1 MPGPARSKASRF
13 GIHRTWSW
21 DVVRPAGE
29 FAVEVRAA
37 CASVIGEEIVNAI
50 WSGAGIRPPAGRGEL
65 LKLVEALLDPQTLIL
80 KLVQATAQVA
90 AIHAGFPLPVAHL
103 VGNLAQQICKGFL
116 GQDPKA
122 NRVQAARCVDF
133 AFSAQTGSWIGSSG
147 LRELATDQNDV
158 CNRQVARRGWTESSP
173 PPSTSPDD
181 ENTARPTEG
190 GITDR
195 QARGLGAGPWAPPSI
210 GSWWRSR
217 HMRRFVFRPSE
228 ETQPLR
234 PLWDAAACLARVGPH
249 THDETRQ

>member
-1 MPGPARSKASRF
+1 MNPGRSGAGSAWSANDPVCRVVWNAWT
-13 GIHRTWSW
+13 GEIEGVAVWNPQIWSW

-50 WSGAGIRPPAGRGEL
+50 WSGAGIKPPAGRGEL

-122 NRVQAARCVDF
+122 DRVQAAQCVDF

-147 LRELATDQNDV
+147 LRELATDQTTSAIDKLLGADGRNHPPRPV
-158 CNRQVARRGWTESSP
+158 QAPMTKIPPVRPRAESLI
-173 PPSTSPDD
+173 
-181 ENTARPTEG
+181 ARPTGWGPDHGPRPTSGPG
-190 GITDR
+190 G
-195 QARGLGAGPWAPPSI
+195 APGI
-210 GSWWRSR
+210 
-217 HMRRFVFRPSE
+217 
-228 ETQPLR
+228 
-234 PLWDAAACLARVGPH
+234 
-249 THDETRQ
+249 